1 MFHQWSPGNA
11 FFLPPGAKIYNKYAR
26 VERLLPWITNA
37 SPRLMN
43 FVRDE
48 YRVRGYQEVITPL
61 VFNKELWE
69 TSGHWQNYKDDMFAV
84 TGASHA
90 HGHDHGHAREGHSC
104 AHHHHSPS
112 AGKEEVRSVLESA
125 RRERVFV
132 VPIARSPHS
141 LLSRR

>member
-1 MFHQWSPGNA
+1 
-11 FFLPPGAKIYNKYAR
+11 
-26 VERLLPWITNA
+26 
-37 SPRLMN
+37 MN

-90 HGHDHGHAREGHSC
+90 HGNDHAHAGEGHSC
-104 AHHHHSPS
+104 AHHHHSPP
-112 AGKEEVRSVLESA
+112 AGKEDVRSVSESA
-125 RRERVFV
+125 RRERVFAV
-132 VPIARSPHS
+132 VMHAHPVFFSRAGDGPQTDELPGALSH
-141 LLSRR
+141 LLRRTLLLPRPSAAAC